1 MTSYL
6 NRLSVV
12 LGDSTIDQ
20 SLLDNGGV
28 TVKDIKNF
36 IDPNSNVD
44 VNPNSGFFLLTNGT
58 NASVTLQV
66 RVDDIDYEIN
76 LGDETSL
83 MVKIK
88 KGSAVNQIKLSDNS
102 VFFIEATDNYVI
114 SNAGYDGCN

>member
-28 TVKDIKNF
+28 TVKDIKNV

-76 LGDETSL
+76 LG
-83 MVKIK
+83 M
-88 KGSAVNQIKLSDNS
+88 KLL
-102 VFFIEATDNYVI
+102 
-114 SNAGYDGCN
+114 